1 MKTSLISFALLLG
14 SSGLATAQQF
24 LLPVSSASQPA
35 KAAYYKAA
43 DLASNSRIPEARA
56 QLDSALKADPT
67 FFMAYVSMIFNTSGE
82 KKAGLINK
90 ALALDAGKL
99 TKAEKILREQ
109 LVKWQA
115 DPKAKAGQ
123 TMTALVAAYPKNP
136 QAYEWATQRAVYTDK
151 DTAAALAYTQKL
163 AQVNPKFAPNYNNMG
178 YMYMYTQ
185 QMDKAKVAFEQYI
198 AHAPQEANAY
208 DSMGEYY
215 MNVKDYAKSAEY
227 YDKATAMGYTVSKER
242 AEKARAMMS
251 AK

>member
-1 MKTSLISFALLLG
+1 MKTLLVSLTLLLG
-14 SSGLATAQQF
+14 SIGLTMAQELF
-24 LLPVSSASQPA
+24 LPVSSASKSA

-56 QLDSALKADPT
+56 QLDSALKADPA

-82 KKAGLINK
+82 KKADLMNK

-99 TKAEKILREQ
+99 TKAEQILRQQ

-115 DPKAKAGQ
+115 DPKAKAGE
-123 TMTALVAAYPKNP
+123 TMSALVAAYPKNP

-163 AQVNPKFAPNYNNMG
+163 AQVNPTFAPNYNNMG

-185 QMDKAKVAFEQYI
+185 QMDNAKAAFEKYI
-198 AHAPQEANAY
+198 ALAPAEANAY

-215 MNVKDYAKSAEY
+215 MTVKDYAKSAEY
-227 YDKATAMGYTVSKER
+227 YDKATAMGYTVSKAR
-242 AEKARAMMS
+242 ADQARAMM
-251 AK
+251 K